1 MVKESKLTRAFKAL
15 RKAGYFARQNF
26 WCCSTCGWA
35 DVPDGVDK
43 VVFYHAQDNA
53 DRKKGEPFYVAWS
66 GDGHEIC
73 RIFQEAGIT
82 TTWEGSEHKRIQLS
96 NYN

>member
-1 MVKESKLTRAFKAL
+1 MESKLTKAFKAL

-26 WCCSTCGWA
+26 WCCQTCGWA
-35 DVPDGVDK
+35 DVPEEKEDK
-43 VVFYHAQDNA
+43 VVFYHAQDND
-53 DRKKGEPFYVAWS
+53 DRKKGQPFHVAWS

-82 TTWEGSEHKRIQLS
+82 TTWDGSGNKRIQLS
-96 NYN
+96 NYE